1 MFTGHPCLQAHVPRN
16 DPPLSRYS
24 PMGLFKSDLLRSF
37 ALGFA
42 LGGIA
47 IALVLGTNL
56 FTGQPS
62 LIGAATAAAPAR

>member
-1 MFTGHPCLQAHVPRN
+1 
-16 DPPLSRYS
+16 
-24 PMGLFKSDLLRSF
+24 MGLFKSDLLRSF